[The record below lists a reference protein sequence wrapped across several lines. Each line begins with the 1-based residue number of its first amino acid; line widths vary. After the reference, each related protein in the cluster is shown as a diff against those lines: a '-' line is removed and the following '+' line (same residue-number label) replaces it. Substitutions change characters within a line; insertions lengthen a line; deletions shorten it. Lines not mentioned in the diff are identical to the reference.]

1 MKRNDHV
8 RLSTDPLV
16 HWVTGVGNAENF
28 LVACDRDLVYEP
40 RAEVTGDRLTC
51 LRCLQRRFR

>member
-16 HWVTGVGNAENF
+16 HWVTGVGNEENF
-28 LVACDRDLVYEP
+28 LIACDRDLIYEP
-40 RAEVTGDRLTC
+40 RPEVTRELLTC
-51 LRCLQRRFR
+51 LWCVRRRLR